1 MTDYLYRTKLPESC
15 PPSDA
20 QLNPQLDLFRVTRD
34 GKIDSSTFISQA
46 ESDYERYKNYCE
58 GHAVSLCDTELRAKK
73 IAKYLNKRLET
84 FKFNEVTFV
93 SIAPGIG
100 KYLMGENGHCLLWIF
115 KNTNID
121 TSVKVLKSVR
131 Y

>member
-1 MTDYLYRTKLPESC
+1 MTDYSYKTELPESC

-20 QLNPQLDLFRVTRD
+20 QLNPQLELFRATCD

-46 ESDYERYKNYCE
+46 EGDYERYKNYCE
-58 GHAVSLCDTELRAKK
+58 GHAVSLCDTEIRAKK
-73 IAKYLNKRLET
+73 IAKYLNKRIDT
-84 FKFNEVTFV
+84 TKFNEVTFV

-100 KYLMGENGHCLLWIF
+100 KYLKKENGHCLLWIF
-115 KNTNID
+115 KDTDIG
-121 TSVKVLKSVR
+121 TSVKVLKSIR